1 MKTRNYALALLILM
15 VSFAIASCS
24 PRKGELRDR
33 NLEQATLARLDSV
46 PGIQYIGKSYA
57 RELDD
62 DKFKAVIIC
71 YVTDSAGNRTEYNAR
86 VTTNDDCSE
95 IYSWEEMDTH
105 VLGDVKQKVNDKMGE
120 KGINMDGS
128 LIDALIELRKKINTG
143 AI

>member
-1 MKTRNYALALLILM
+1 MKTKCFILPLLFLM

-46 PGIQYIGKSYA
+46 PGIQYVGKSYA

-62 DKFKAVIIC
+62 DKFQTVIIC
-71 YVTDSAGNRTEYNAR
+71 YVTDSVGNRTEYNAR

-95 IYSWEEMDTH
+95 IYSWEELNTH
-105 VLGDVKQKVNDKMGE
+105 ILSDVKQKVTDTMEE
-120 KGINMDGS
+120 KGIDMDGS
-128 LIDALIELRKKINTG
+128 LIDALIELRKR
-143 AI
+143 

>member
-1 MKTRNYALALLILM
+1 MKTINYTLALLILM

-33 NLEQATLARLDSV
+33 NLEQAALARLDSV
-46 PGIQYIGKSYA
+46 PGIRYVGKSYA

-62 DKFKAVIIC
+62 DKFQAVIIC

-105 VLGDVKQKVNDKMGE
+105 VLGDVKQKVSDKMEE
-120 KGINMDGS
+120 KGVDLDDS
-128 LIDALIELRKKINTG
+128 LIDALIELRKR
-143 AI
+143 

>member
-1 MKTRNYALALLILM
+1 MKTINYTLALLILM

-46 PGIQYIGKSYA
+46 PGIRYVGKSYA

-62 DKFKAVIIC
+62 DKFQAVIIC

-86 VTTNDDCSE
+86 VTTNDNCSE

-105 VLGDVKQKVNDKMGE
+105 VLGDVKQKVSDKMEE
-120 KGINMDGS
+120 KGVDLDDS
-128 LIDALIELRKKINTG
+128 LIDALIELRKR
-143 AI
+143 

>member
-1 MKTRNYALALLILM
+1 MKTKCFILPLLFLM

-46 PGIQYIGKSYA
+46 PGIQYVGKSYA

-62 DKFKAVIIC
+62 DKFQTVIIC
-71 YVTDSAGNRTEYNAR
+71 YITDSVGNRTEYNAR

-95 IYSWEEMDTH
+95 IYSWEELNTH
-105 VLGDVKQKVNDKMGE
+105 ILSDVKQKVTDTMEE
-120 KGINMDGS
+120 KGIDMDGS
-128 LIDALIELRKKINTG
+128 LIDALIELRKR
-143 AI
+143 

>member
-1 MKTRNYALALLILM
+1 MKTKCFILPLLFLM

-46 PGIQYIGKSYA
+46 PGIQYVGKSYA

-62 DKFKAVIIC
+62 DKFQTVIIC
-71 YVTDSAGNRTEYNAR
+71 YITDSVGNRTEYNAR

-95 IYSWEEMDTH
+95 IYSWEELNTH
-105 VLGDVKQKVNDKMGE
+105 ILSDVKQKVTDTMEE
-120 KGINMDGS
+120 KGIDMDGS
-128 LIDALIELRKKINTG
+128 LIDALIELKKR
-143 AI
+143 

>member
-1 MKTRNYALALLILM
+1 METKCFILPLLFLM

-46 PGIQYIGKSYA
+46 PGIQYVGKSYA

-62 DKFKAVIIC
+62 DKFQTVIIC
-71 YVTDSAGNRTEYNAR
+71 YITDSVGNRTEYNAR

-95 IYSWEEMDTH
+95 IYSWEELNTH
-105 VLGDVKQKVNDKMGE
+105 ILSDVKQKVTDTMEE
-120 KGINMDGS
+120 KGIDMDGS
-128 LIDALIELRKKINTG
+128 LIDALIELRKR
-143 AI
+143 

>member
-1 MKTRNYALALLILM
+1 MKTINYTLALLFLM

-24 PRKGELRDR
+24 PTKGELRDR

-46 PGIQYIGKSYA
+46 PGIQYVGKSYA

-62 DKFKAVIIC
+62 DKFQAVIIC

-105 VLGDVKQKVNDKMGE
+105 ILGDIKQKVSDKME
-120 KGINMDGS
+120 KKGIDLDGS
-128 LIDALIELRKKINTG
+128 LIDALIELRKR
-143 AI
+143 

>member
-24 PRKGELRDR
+24 PRKGKLRDR

-105 VLGDVKQKVNDKMGE
+105 VLGDVKQKVNDKMGK
-120 KGINMDGS
+120 KGIDMDGS
-128 LIDALIELRKKINTG
+128 LIDALIELRKK
-143 AI
+143 

>member
-1 MKTRNYALALLILM
+1 MKTINYTLPLLILM

-24 PRKGELRDR
+24 PRKGKLRDR

-46 PGIQYIGKSYA
+46 PGIQYVGKSYA

-62 DKFKAVIIC
+62 DKFQTVIIC

-105 VLGDVKQKVNDKMGE
+105 ILGDIKGDIIKQKGSDKMEE
-120 KGINMDGS
+120 KGIDMDGS
-128 LIDALIELRKKINTG
+128 LIDALIELRKK
-143 AI
+143 

>member
-1 MKTRNYALALLILM
+1 MKTKCFILPLLFLM

-46 PGIQYIGKSYA
+46 PGIQYVGKSYA

-62 DKFKAVIIC
+62 DKFQTVIIC
-71 YVTDSAGNRTEYNAR
+71 YITDSVGNRTEYNAR

-95 IYSWEEMDTH
+95 IYSWEELNTH
-105 VLGDVKQKVNDKMGE
+105 ILSDVKQKVTDTMEE
-120 KGINMDGS
+120 KGIDMDAS
-128 LIDALIELRKKINTG
+128 LIDALIELRKR
-143 AI
+143 

>member
-1 MKTRNYALALLILM
+1 MKTKNYLLSLLILM
-15 VSFAIASCS
+15 ASFAIASCS
-24 PRKGELRDR
+24 PSKGELRDR

-62 DKFKAVIIC
+62 DKFQTVIIC
-71 YVTDSAGNRTEYNAR
+71 YVTDSVGNRTEYNAR

-105 VLGDVKQKVNDKMGE
+105 VLGDVKQKINDKLEE
-120 KGINMDGS
+120 KGIGLDGS
-128 LIDALIELRKKINTG
+128 LIDALIELKKR
-143 AI
+143 